1 MEEGLPQP
9 PIRPIEETPAPP
21 VEAGSIPPFEPLVE
35 QAQAI
40 QPAAEIPAPGPV
52 SPAERERAAARA
64 AAACNQGRLTLG
76 AYSDLVEIFQ
86 GTQERAD
93 FDQALQELRG
103 AETTAIVP
111 GATRTTSSLLA
122 VLSGHD
128 QQGAMRLG
136 PGLQVAAVMGGV
148 DLDLREATLSAAVT
162 TIRTFAFWGG
172 IEIRIPPGIHVETT
186 SIPILAGNEVS
197 LKGPAPRPDAPVL
210 RFEMLSIMAG
220 VHIKDHGG
228 MKDLIRQRSTLA
240 AAGMSEARL
249 RLMDSRHEAHLAAR
263 EARRAAHR
271 AARDAR
277 HHRHP

>member
-9 PIRPIEETPAPP
+9 PIRPIEETTAEP
-21 VEAGSIPPFEPLVE
+21 VEGGSIPPFEPLVE
-35 QAQAI
+35 QPQAI
-40 QPAAEIPAPGPV
+40 QPAAEPPSAGPI

-64 AAACNQGRLTLG
+64 AAASTQGRMTLG
-76 AYSDLVEIFQ
+76 AYSDLVEIFRE
-86 GTQERAD
+86 TQARAD

-111 GATRTTSSLLA
+111 GGVRTTSSLVA

-128 QQGAMRLG
+128 QKGPMRLG
-136 PGLQVAAVMGGV
+136 PEMQVVAVMGGV
-148 DLDLREATLSAAVT
+148 DLDLREATLSGPVT

-172 IEIRIPPGIHVETT
+172 IDIRLPPGVHVETT
-186 SIPILAGNEVS
+186 SIPILGGNEVS
-197 LKGPAPRPDAPVL
+197 LKGSAPRPDAPVI
-210 RFEMLSIMAG
+210 RFEMVSIMAG
-220 VHIKDHGG
+220 VEIKDHGRR
-228 MKDLIRQRSTLA
+228 KDLIQQREALA

-249 RLMDSRHEAHLAAR
+249 RLLETRHEAHLAAR